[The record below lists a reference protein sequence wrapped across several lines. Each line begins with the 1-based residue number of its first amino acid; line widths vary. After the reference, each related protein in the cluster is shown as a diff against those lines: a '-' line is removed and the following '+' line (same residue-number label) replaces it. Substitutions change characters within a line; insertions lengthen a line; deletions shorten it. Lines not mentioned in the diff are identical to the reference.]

1 MVLPGLLVVG
11 AQKSGTQSL
20 THYLD
25 AQPGVRMCRREL
37 DFFSADG
44 AWRRGLD
51 WYAAQLPPAQ
61 PGEVVGETSPSYSML
76 RSYPEAAPRIAQVL
90 PEVRIVY
97 LMRDPV
103 ERVLS
108 AYRHGLVRGAETRPL
123 RRAVRDEFYLDA
135 SRYATQIGR
144 YLEFFPREQLL
155 LLTTDEL
162 RDRRA
167 QTVERVL
174 RFAGVDRV
182 VDDGS
187 LATEVNTATGR
198 RVPRAWARA
207 LGGFVLSHGLER
219 RVPALLVRWREQQSP
234 LLTRPLRAREH
245 VVPPAVRDELAAQLR
260 PEVEQLRAW
269 LGPEFDGWGLLGQ
282 PPSPSTSS

>member
-1 MVLPGLLVVG
+1 MLPGLLVVG

-37 DFFSADG
+37 DFFSADDV
-44 AWRRGLD
+44 WRRGLD
-51 WYAAQLPPAQ
+51 WYVAQLPPAQ
-61 PGEVVGETSPSYSML
+61 PGDVVGETSPSYSM
-76 RSYPEAAPRIAQVL
+76 RRAYPEAAPRIAQVL
-90 PEVRIVY
+90 PAARIVY

-123 RRAVRDEFYLDA
+123 RRAVLDEFYLDA
-135 SRYATQIGR
+135 SRYATQIRR

-174 RFAGVDRV
+174 RFAGVERA
-182 VDDGS
+182 VDDVP

-198 RVPRAWARA
+198 RVPRAWARR

-219 RVPALLVRWREQQSP
+219 RVPAALVRWREQQSP
-234 LLTRPLRAREH
+234 VVTRPLRAREQ
-245 VVPPAVRDELAAQLR
+245 VVPPAVRAELAARLR
-260 PEVEQLRAW
+260 QEVEQLRAW
-269 LGPEFDGWGLLGQ
+269 LGPGFDGWGLSGQ
-282 PPSPSTSS
+282 PSPSTSS